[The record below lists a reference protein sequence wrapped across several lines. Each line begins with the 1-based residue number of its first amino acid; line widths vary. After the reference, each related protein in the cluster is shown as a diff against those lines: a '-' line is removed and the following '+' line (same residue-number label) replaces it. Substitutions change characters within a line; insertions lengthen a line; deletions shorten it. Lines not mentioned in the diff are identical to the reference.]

1 MFRVASVIRLCFF
14 ALAVLLIAP
23 VVNAATESFDEA
35 YEISPGTRFEILN
48 RDGSIDITGWDKSR
62 IEVHAI
68 KKTRWGGKLENVEI
82 NVLPGLEFRVETV
95 HVVKNPKVSVSYD
108 VKVPFNLIVKRIR
121 TSNGEI
127 ELEGTHGDIEVE
139 TSNGAIEI
147 EGSEGDIDASTSNGT
162 IDIEDVKGYVSAHT
176 SNGTIRVKRTTGVVV
191 LETSNGSIETEVRG
205 LKGNGLRIR
214 TSNGAIELKFDAGL
228 NADIEA
234 KTSNGKIKLDD
245 VEVLVKEISK
255 SSLRGKIGTGGK
267 KILCRT
273 SNGTIVLKSL
283 K

>member
-1 MFRVASVIRLCFF
+1 MNRRMITLYLYIMAVALFIV
-14 ALAVLLIAP
+14 P

-62 IEVHAI
+62 IGIHAI

-82 NVLPGLEFRVETV
+82 NVSPGMEFRVETV
-95 HVVKNPKVSVSYD
+95 HVVRNPKVSVSYD
-108 VKVPFNLIVKRIR
+108 VKVPFNLIVKRVR

-147 EGSEGDIDASTSNGT
+147 EGSEGDIDAC
-162 IDIEDVKGYVSAHT
+162 
-176 SNGTIRVKRTTGVVV
+176 
-191 LETSNGSIETEVRG
+191 
-205 LKGNGLRIR
+205 

-255 SSLRGKIGTGGK
+255 SSLRGKIGKGGK
-267 KILCRT
+267 KISCRT